1 MSVIPLNSRQLAL
14 QILVEWERSEI
25 YAADLIEKAAAIH
38 RLDHRDTALLQTLV
52 MGTLRNID
60 LLDIWL
66 ERVCDNQHL
75 ETSVHWLLRL
85 GIAQLL
91 LLEMPAHA
99 VVNETVNQAG
109 KARGLVNAVLRRV
122 DRERIPLLAR
132 MDRLS
137 IAERTSHPSWLAERW
152 TKQFGKSAA
161 ESLCEWDQQ
170 PASTYVRVNQLHPQ
184 PLTPEEVLPLE
195 PISFPGF
202 YRADTLPREWLAS
215 GRCYAQDPSTAI
227 SCELLAPQPG
237 ETILDACAAPGGKSA
252 YLAQKMQNQG
262 QILTCDSVS
271 RRLQRMQ
278 QNLERLNVTIAE
290 NRQVDWT
297 KPLPPIW
304 KGVQVDRILLDAPC
318 SNTGVMRRRVDVRWR
333 LDPEVFVE
341 MAQLQTEILSTLA
354 PLLKSGGSLVYST
367 CSLDREENEDII
379 ASFLVAH
386 PEFKLVETRSSLPW
400 RDGFDGAF
408 AALLL
413 KS

>member
-1 MSVIPLNSRQLAL
+1 
-14 QILVEWERSEI
+14 
-25 YAADLIEKAAAIH
+25 
-38 RLDHRDTALLQTLV
+38 
-52 MGTLRNID
+52 
-60 LLDIWL
+60 
-66 ERVCDNQHL
+66 
-75 ETSVHWLLRL
+75 
-85 GIAQLL
+85 
-91 LLEMPAHA
+91 
-99 VVNETVNQAG
+99 
-109 KARGLVNAVLRRV
+109 
-122 DRERIPLLAR
+122 
-132 MDRLS
+132 MDRLP

-161 ESLCEWDQQ
+161 EALCEWDQQ

-202 YRADTLPREWLAS
+202 FRADTLPREWLAS
-215 GRCYAQDPSTAI
+215 GRCYAQDPSTVIA
-227 SCELLAPQPG
+227 CDLLAPQPG

-262 QILTCDSVS
+262 RILTCDSVP

-341 MAQLQTEILSTLA
+341 MAQLQTKILSTLS